1 MQHIARNIRP
11 FLQRCLWMTIC
22 YNISLCQKFVSGMD
36 HKHIHEFHKLLERPT
51 ISLKS
56 RKLAPI
62 LTKFVITYLLRAFSS
77 LICRY
82 YHAQVVPKSCHKL
95 SCDSYSHWHNISIYL
110 DVFCEINFAKITHF
124 EVHKSCNTLHEILD
138 LFCKDFDG

>member
-1 MQHIARNIRP
+1 M
-11 FLQRCLWMTIC
+11 
-22 YNISLCQKFVSGMD
+22 
-36 HKHIHEFHKLLERPT
+36 RPT

-62 LTKFVITYLLRAFSS
+62 LTKCVIKYLLRAFSS

-95 SCDSYSHWHNISIYL
+95 SCDAYSHWHNISIYL

-138 LFCKDFDG
+138 LFLQRFLWMTICKNISLCQKFLSGMDRNTSMNSTNYSERPTISLNRENWRQF